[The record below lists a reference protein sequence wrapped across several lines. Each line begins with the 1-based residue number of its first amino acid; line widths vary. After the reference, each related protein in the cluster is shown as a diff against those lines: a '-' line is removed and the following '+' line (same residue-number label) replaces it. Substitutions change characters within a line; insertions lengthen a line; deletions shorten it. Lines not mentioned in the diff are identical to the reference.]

1 MTTSRK
7 QGHFPSY
14 PPGFHPLHDKQAT
27 RERLAA
33 QMAAFD
39 KAGGKIEVLGI
50 TPLRR
55 KHQKDEVPA
64 KPASPSASPK
74 TGEKTP

>member
-1 MTTSRK
+1 MTTARK
-7 QGHFPSY
+7 QGHFPQR
-14 PPGFHPLHDKQAT
+14 PPGFQALHDKEVT

-39 KAGGKIEVLGI
+39 KAGGKIEVLGT

-55 KHQKDEVPA
+55 KPAKDEA
-64 KPASPSASPK
+64 QSKPAAPHAPSK
-74 TGEKTP
+74 GDGG